1 MNIKARSFLIDVC
14 SIKNI
19 IIKAILLL
27 VFWCVVIY
35 LEEKN
40 PDWFGYQ
47 RLFEDGAWLAES
59 GRDYGFLLLVKTFKL
74 FVGNNYLLFRRI
86 TYIVFSIIV
95 LIFLSENFLKSKTKE
110 SNTLLFSV
118 AFIPLFF
125 LRYTMQI
132 REGFAISLVIFAFNI
147 MFDFFEEERQI
158 TSLTHLKIVI
168 FLLIA
173 STIHSGLSF
182 FLGFY
187 ILSILLGKFKINN
200 SFDNIFK
207 SISLFLFYISL
218 IYFTINYLYN
228 IKDSYYTGGTVI
240 IQLTYTKIFYW
251 IILGFIIT
259 WLIKIN
265 LSYLKQSN
273 KNKIF
278 RIFIKNVFCL
288 LLLVFYCIG
297 FWFVI
302 TQFSNSIVSA
312 ISRILSLTLCLN
324 IFILSKISPENRK
337 LIYIISL
344 FLFFDQI
351 RILIDSLTYNGF
363 IY

>member
-1 MNIKARSFLIDVC
+1 MNIKAKSFLIDIC
-14 SIKNI
+14 SIKDI
-19 IIKAILLL
+19 VIKAILLL

-59 GRDYGFLLLVKTFKL
+59 GRDYGFLLIIKIFKL
-74 FVGNNYLLFRRI
+74 FFGNNYLLFRRI
-86 TYIVFSIIV
+86 TYVVFSIIIW
-95 LIFLSENFLKSKTKE
+95 LFLSKKFLISKTKE
-110 SNTLLFSV
+110 SDTLLFSI

-132 REGFAISLVIFAFNI
+132 REGFAISFVIFALNA
-147 MFDFFEEERQI
+147 MFKSFEEERPL
-158 TSLTHLKIVI
+158 TSLTHLKIFI

-173 STIHSGLSF
+173 SSIHSGVSF

-187 ILSILLGKFKINN
+187 IFSLLLGKFKIGN
-200 SFDNIFK
+200 SLDNLFK
-207 SISLFLFYISL
+207 SISLFLFYL
-218 IYFTINYLYN
+218 LLVYFTIDYFYN
-228 IKDSYYTGGTVI
+228 IKDSYYTGGIVI
-240 IQLTYTKIFYW
+240 IQLTFSKIIYW
-251 IILGFIIT
+251 IILGFIIA
-259 WLIKIN
+259 WLIKLN
-265 LSYLKQSN
+265 RLYLKQHTT
-273 KNKIF
+273 NKILQ
-278 RIFIKNVFCL
+278 IFIKNVFCL

-297 FWFVI
+297 FWFVM

-324 IFILSKISPENRK
+324 IFILSKLSPENRK
-337 LIYIISL
+337 VIYSISL
-344 FLFFDQI
+344 FLFVDQI